1 MKNLLK
7 AYLRKFFSDLHSA
20 ILSIIIA
27 LLILSVGG
35 IRIFTKNLWIRLKA
49 TMLLP
54 TPLWVTA
61 IILVLLILAYIL
73 LRKKTSIVLSRIDP
87 EWRKEFREEFH
98 VCWDKND
105 KMRCLYCGN
114 PLKASSSDSDP
125 SIFYCS
131 NPNCNEKH
139 VLKDKQGKKVTEQE
153 AINQMPTA
161 SRHPQSAR
169 KKLPCIWNHNRD
181 LQGVFTCHRYP
192 CGGDP
197 WGRIEAWHWGVF
209 EEDRVERTLLPELF
223 AHAWY
228 HTRKLD
234 GWWGPNRLQVQQ
246 VQYWAKGH
254 SVGFIQRRS
263 RRGPSQLWDVL
274 ANLHWGNPFSD
285 RREAGRI
292 QGGLSRQTSSNNRS
306 EAKTILKY
314 FAPLLALNVMLTFD
328 S

>member
-7 AYLRKFFSDLHSA
+7 AYLRKLFSDLHSA
-20 ILSIIIA
+20 ILSILIG

-35 IRIFTKNLWIRLKA
+35 IRIFAKNLWVRLKA

-61 IILVLLILAYIL
+61 IILVLLILAHIL

-139 VLKDKQGKKVTEQE
+139 VLKDKQGKKVTERE

-169 KKLPCIWNHNRD
+169 KKLPVSEITIGTYKESLLAIDILAEVILEEESKPGIEVFLKRIVLRD
-181 LQGVFTCHRYP
+181 PYCP
-192 CGGDP
+192 NCS
-197 WGRIEAWHWGVF
+197 
-209 EEDRVERTLLPELF
+209 RTLDTT
-223 AHAWY
+223 HASWKADGVQTGY
-228 HTRKLD
+228 RCSKCNTERKGKVSDLYKD
-234 GWWGPNRLQVQQ
+234 VHGKVRRNFETFWQT
-246 VQYWAKGH
+246 YTEAIH
-254 SVGFIQRRS
+254 S
-263 RRGPSQLWDVL
+263 
-274 ANLHWGNPFSD
+274 
-285 RREAGRI
+285 
-292 QGGLSRQTSSNNRS
+292 
-306 EAKTILKY
+306 
-314 FAPLLALNVMLTFD
+314 LTGEKPGEFRVD
-328 S
+328 

>member
-7 AYLRKFFSDLHSA
+7 AYLRKLFSDLHSA
-20 ILSIIIA
+20 ILSILIG

-35 IRIFTKNLWIRLKA
+35 IRIFAKNLWVRSKA

-61 IILVLLILAYIL
+61 IILVLLILAHIL

-169 KKLPCIWNHNRD
+169 KKLPVSEITIGTYKESLLAIDILAEVILEEESKPGIEVFLKRIVLRD
-181 LQGVFTCHRYP
+181 PYCP
-192 CGGDP
+192 NCS
-197 WGRIEAWHWGVF
+197 
-209 EEDRVERTLLPELF
+209 RTLDTT
-223 AHAWY
+223 HANWMADGVQTGY
-228 HTRKLD
+228 MCSKCNTERKGKVSDLYKD
-234 GWWGPNRLQVQQ
+234 VHGEVRRNFETFWQT
-246 VQYWAKGH
+246 YTEAIH
-254 SVGFIQRRS
+254 S
-263 RRGPSQLWDVL
+263 
-274 ANLHWGNPFSD
+274 
-285 RREAGRI
+285 
-292 QGGLSRQTSSNNRS
+292 
-306 EAKTILKY
+306 
-314 FAPLLALNVMLTFD
+314 LTGEKPGEFRVD
-328 S
+328 